1 MLAKYGDKKYYL
13 KYVEGKINK
22 IKVEVEYTVIKGG
35 IEAMGFCSSNYTKK
49 IIKREFVEIIL
60 LKTNLDFSSE
70 KIMRMFKNLIE
81 ENGYEKAREIFDI
94 NTINEREIMLGIQDR
109 KRVEEQEVEVKEKKT
124 KKRETGVRKYL
135 RTPENKADL
144 KAYIL
149 DKRLAGNFYT
159 SIIEN
164 IKSDYGMTISKTTV
178 MKLFKEVCEEEGIEY
193 FTDSDVFYMHKSEVA
208 RWIRAGLPRAEVM
221 DRFKEE
227 YGVELNKYYYTVAR
241 REREAIE
248 C

>member
-1 MLAKYGDKKYYL
+1 MLAKYRDKKYYL
-13 KYVEGKINK
+13 TYVEGKINK
-22 IKVEVEYTVIKGG
+22 IRVEVEYTVIKGG
-35 IEAMGFCSSNYTKK
+35 IEAMGFGSSNYTKK

-60 LKTNLDFSSE
+60 LKTNLDFSD
-70 KIMRMFKNLIE
+70 KQIMIMFKNLIE
-81 ENGYEKAREIFDI
+81 KEGYEKAREIFDI
-94 NTINEREIMLGIQDR
+94 DTINEREIMLGIQDR
-109 KRVEEQEVEVKEKKT
+109 KRAEEQEVEIKEKKKT

-135 RTPENKADL
+135 RTPENRADL

-178 MKLFKEVCEEEGIEY
+178 MKLFKESCEEEGIEY
-193 FTDSDVFYMHKSEVA
+193 FTDSDVFYMHKNKVVG
-208 RWIRAGLPRAEVM
+208 WIRAGLPRAEVM

-241 REREAIE
+241 QEAIE

>member
-22 IKVEVEYTVIKGG
+22 IKVEVEYTVVKGG
-35 IEAMGFCSSNYTKK
+35 IEAMGFCSSNYTKR

-60 LKTNLDFSSE
+60 LKTNLDFSD
-70 KIMRMFKNLIE
+70 KQIMIMFKNLIE
-81 ENGYEKAREIFDI
+81 KEGYEKAREKFDI
-94 NTINEREIMLGIQDR
+94 NTFNEREIMLGIQDR
-109 KRVEEQEVEVKEKKT
+109 KRVEEQEENKKKT
-124 KKRETGVRKYL
+124 KKRETGVRKFL
-135 RTPENKADL
+135 KTPENKSDL

-159 SIIEN
+159 SIIES
-164 IKSDYGMTISKTTV
+164 IKKDYKMTISKTTV
-178 MKLFKEVCEEEGIEY
+178 MKLFKESCEEEGIEY

-241 REREAIE
+241 REAIE

>member
-1 MLAKYGDKKYYL
+1 MLAKYRDKKYYL
-13 KYVEGKINK
+13 TYVEGKINK
-22 IKVEVEYTVIKGG
+22 IRVEVEYTVIKGG
-35 IEAMGFCSSNYTKK
+35 IEAMGFCSSNYTKR

-60 LKTNLDFSSE
+60 LKTNLDFSD
-70 KIMRMFKNLIE
+70 KQIMIMFKNLIE
-81 ENGYEKAREIFDI
+81 KEGYEKAREIFDI

-109 KRVEEQEVEVKEKKT
+109 KRAEEQEVKEKKT
-124 KKRETGVRKYL
+124 KKRETGVRKFL
-135 RTPENKADL
+135 KIPENKSDL

-159 SIIEN
+159 SIIES
-164 IKSDYGMTISKTTV
+164 IKKDYKMTISKTTV
-178 MKLFKEVCEEEGIEY
+178 MKLFKESCEEEGIEY

-241 REREAIE
+241 REAIE

>member
-13 KYVEGKINK
+13 TYVEGKINK
-22 IKVEVEYTVIKGG
+22 IRVEVEYTVIKGG
-35 IEAMGFCSSNYTKK
+35 IEAMGFCSSNYTKR

-60 LKTNLDFSSE
+60 LKTNLDFSD
-70 KIMRMFKNLIE
+70 KQIMIMFKNLIE
-81 ENGYEKAREIFDI
+81 KEGYEKAREIFDI
-94 NTINEREIMLGIQDR
+94 NTINEREIILGIQDR
-109 KRVEEQEVEVKEKKT
+109 KRAEEQEVKEKKT
-124 KKRETGVRKYL
+124 KKRETGVRKFL
-135 RTPENKADL
+135 KTPENKADL

-193 FTDSDVFYMHKSEVA
+193 FTDSDVFYMHKNEVA

>member
-1 MLAKYGDKKYYL
+1 MLAKYRDKKYYL
-13 KYVEGKINK
+13 TYVEGKINK
-22 IKVEVEYTVIKGG
+22 IRVEVEYTVIKGG
-35 IEAMGFCSSNYTKK
+35 IEAMGFCSSNYTKR

-60 LKTNLDFSSE
+60 LKTNLDFSD
-70 KIMRMFKNLIE
+70 KQIMIMFKNLIE
-81 ENGYEKAREIFDI
+81 KECYEKAREIFDI

-109 KRVEEQEVEVKEKKT
+109 KRAEEQEVEVKEKKT

-241 REREAIE
+241 REAIE

>member
-1 MLAKYGDKKYYL
+1 
-13 KYVEGKINK
+13 
-22 IKVEVEYTVIKGG
+22 
-35 IEAMGFCSSNYTKK
+35 MGFCSSNYTKR

-60 LKTNLDFSSE
+60 LKTNLDFSD
-70 KIMRMFKNLIE
+70 KQIMIMFKNLIE
-81 ENGYEKAREIFDI
+81 KEGYEKAREIFDI

-109 KRVEEQEVEVKEKKT
+109 KRAEEQEVEVKEKKT
-124 KKRETGVRKYL
+124 KKRETGVRKFL
-135 RTPENKADL
+135 KTPENKADL

-193 FTDSDVFYMHKSEVA
+193 FTDSDVFYMHKNEVA

>member
-13 KYVEGKINK
+13 TYVEGKINK
-22 IKVEVEYTVIKGG
+22 IRVEVEYTVIKGE
-35 IEAMGFCSSNYTKK
+35 IEAMGFCSSNYTKR

-60 LKTNLDFSSE
+60 LKTNLDFSGE
-70 KIMRMFKNLIE
+70 KIMKMFKNLIE

-109 KRVEEQEVEVKEKKT
+109 KRAEEQEVEVKEKKT
-124 KKRETGVRKYL
+124 KKRETGVRKFL
-135 RTPENKADL
+135 KTPENKSEL

-159 SIIEN
+159 SIIES
-164 IKSDYGMTISKTTV
+164 IKKDYKMTISKTTV
-178 MKLFKEVCEEEGIEY
+178 MKLFKESCEEEGIEY

-241 REREAIE
+241 REAIE

>member
-22 IKVEVEYTVIKGG
+22 IRVEVEYTVIKGG
-35 IEAMGFCSSNYTKK
+35 IEAMGFCSSNYTKR

-60 LKTNLDFSSE
+60 LKTNLDFSD
-70 KIMRMFKNLIE
+70 KQIMIMFKNLIE
-81 ENGYEKAREIFDI
+81 KEGYEKAREIFDI

-109 KRVEEQEVEVKEKKT
+109 KRAEEQEVEVKEKKT
-124 KKRETGVRKYL
+124 KKRETGVRKFL
-135 RTPENKADL
+135 KTPENKSDL

-159 SIIEN
+159 SII
-164 IKSDYGMTISKTTV
+164 KSVKNDYGMTISKTTV
-178 MKLFKEVCEEEGIEY
+178 MKLFKESCEEEGIEY
-193 FTDSDVFYMHKSEVA
+193 FTDSDVFYMHKDEVVG
-208 RWIRAGLPRAEVM
+208 WIKAGLPRIEVM

-241 REREAIE
+241 REAIE